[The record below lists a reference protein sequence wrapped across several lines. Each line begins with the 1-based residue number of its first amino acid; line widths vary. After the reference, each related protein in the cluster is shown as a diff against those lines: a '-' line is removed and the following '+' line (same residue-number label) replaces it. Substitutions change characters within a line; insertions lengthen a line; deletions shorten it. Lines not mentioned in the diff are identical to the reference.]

1 MFVRS
6 AHVAERIKSVSE
18 NFGEVLGAVS
28 AKGHGSSQTPLQPA
42 HRYPAPCIAAG
53 GCFQMPLNVDA
64 LIAKLLAARD
74 SACDRR
80 SNAAWAFS
88 AARAATL
95 APAGRSS
102 PLPVPCC
109 LQRSRARRS
118 A

>member
-1 MFVRS
+1 MLHSIRIRYRAAPRCVEREVPNVSPVALSRS
-6 AHVAERIKSVSE
+6 LLH
-18 NFGEVLGAVS
+18 
-28 AKGHGSSQTPLQPA
+28 
-42 HRYPAPCIAAG
+42 IAASG
-53 GCFQMPLNVDA
+53 WPFQMPLNVDA

-80 SNAAWAFS
+80 SNVAWEFS